1 MQLGFIGIGVMGRP
15 MTLNLLKAG
24 HSVTIYARHPE
35 KAEVQEVIQAGAKLA
50 PSPRAVAI
58 ASEIVITM
66 VPNSP
71 QVEEVVTGPQGLLE
85 GARKGLII
93 VDMSTIAPSVSRQM
107 AEAAKARGVHFLDAP
122 VSGGS
127 QGAIN
132 GTLSIMVG
140 GEQKIFE
147 QVRPVFEAMG
157 KKESIFYVGGHGSG
171 EVVKLINNLLAA
183 NIAAAIAET
192 FVLGVKA
199 GGDVDTIAKIV
210 GASTGAS
217 WQLANQFPLRAFN
230 GSFKPGFMTDL
241 MHKDLGLGLD
251 LAAELQSPLPLSGLT
266 RQMYEMARAAGYGKD
281 DYTSILKVLEQ
292 EAGVEV
298 RSKTQDQA

>member
-35 KAEVQEVIQAGAKLA
+35 KSEVQEVIQAGAKLA

-71 QVEEVVTGPQGLLE
+71 QVEEVMTGPQGILE

-93 VDMSTIAPSVSRQM
+93 VDMSTIAPTVSRRM
-107 AEAAKARGVHFLDAP
+107 GEAAEARGAHFLDAP

-140 GEQKIFE
+140 GEQEICE

-157 KKESIFYVGGHGSG
+157 KKENIFYVGPQGSG

-183 NIAAAIAET
+183 TIAAAIAET

-199 GGDVDTIAKIV
+199 GGDVDTIARV
-210 GASTGAS
+210 VSTGTGAS
-217 WQLANQFPLRAFN
+217 WQLTNQFPLRAFN

-241 MHKDLGLGLD
+241 MHKDLGLGLE
-251 LAAELQSPLPLSGLT
+251 LAAEMQTPLPLSGLT
-266 RQMYEMARAAGYGKD
+266 RQVYEMARAAGYGQD

-298 RSKTQDQA
+298 RSKEREKA